1 MAGQFNKKELEL
13 LMGEI
18 TRSEPN
24 ITPDQYR
31 ELKGMEE
38 MKPGSYPFRFMK
50 EAPSENEF
58 MKLLEAS
65 IKDTKPEGVMT
76 AGNTRII
83 ELNSLIDPDMD
94 PGDLRT
100 IYDDMMR
107 ESGGNYPGVDFDTF
121 LKSIG
126 TRKAAEGGDAKEEN
140 PLRQFRDDYEMLIG
154 FPSEVLREE
163 TKVKMRL
170 LDSDIFEKAKDKE
183 EFKKIFYDEYAPTM
197 KFLDSLSDEERKKAL
212 DIILSKRA
220 EREIDRAEAEGVESL
235 MSRGMAMAEGG
246 IVSLKDGG
254 DPDDVPLKKTI
265 KTPSTYGKRVFED
278 FLFDA
283 GFVKID
289 PDTGK
294 PRGSK
299 GEFNKFLLKKGI
311 KPGSDAGTTELNKI
325 LKKLGKPM
333 YISLEMAQ
341 GAQGLS
347 LAEEAT
353 GTKKGTLGAAQR
365 KDVFEGV
372 DQIRKEANKMDF
384 KNTDQKYNFIKKE
397 IKKKFPA
404 IGAATLA
411 NLAKGT
417 ALGMGLEMFMPQEL
431 QAATIYSPEDMDKM
445 LGEMAIREKFK

>member
-126 TRKAAEGGDAKEEN
+126 TRTASNDEAV
-140 PLRQFRDDYEMLIG
+140 RQLETLFEM
-154 FPSEVLREE
+154 F
-163 TKVKMRL
+163 
-170 LDSDIFEKAKDKE
+170 KDQG
-183 EFKKIFYDEYAPTM
+183 M
-197 KFLDSLSDEERKKAL
+197 SDEEAEKAARERMESAAVRKAA
-212 DIILSKRA
+212 D
-220 EREIDRAEAEGVESL
+220 
-235 MSRGMAMAEGG
+235 GG
-246 IVSLKDGG
+246 IMYLAPGGPVTKGGSTLK
-254 DPDDVPLKKTI
+254 
-265 KTPSTYGKRVFED
+265 PSTYTKPFED
-278 FLFDA
+278 FLKDI
-283 GFVKID
+283 GFTKVDEK
-289 PDTGK
+289 TGK
-294 PRGSK
+294 IRGSK
-299 GEFNKFLLKKGI
+299 TAFN
-311 KPGSDAGTTELNKI
+311 DH
-325 LKKLGKPM
+325 LKKLGIKIGSPEATAELNNLLKKAGKRP
-333 YISLEMAQ
+333 YISVDMSQ
-341 GAQGLS
+341 KGLGQS
-347 LAEEAT
+347 LIDEIT
-353 GTKKGTLGAAQR
+353 GTEAGKPNVREIRQSTANKIDEIRLDANEQFGKNPTKKKYDYIKKQITKYFPKVAGTTALLNFIAGRALGAVSA
-365 KDVFEGV
+365 
-372 DQIRKEANKMDF
+372 
-384 KNTDQKYNFIKKE
+384 
-397 IKKKFPA
+397 
-404 IGAATLA
+404 
-411 NLAKGT
+411 
-417 ALGMGLEMFMPQEL
+417 FMPTEMGDAELYDEEGIMKLMQE
-431 QAATIYSPEDMDKM
+431 QKENK
-445 LGEMAIREKFK
+445 

>member
-31 ELKGMEE
+31 NIKGMEE

-50 EAPSENEF
+50 EAPSENQF

-126 TRKAAEGGDAKEEN
+126 TRKASEGGDAKEEN

-163 TKVKMRL
+163 SKVKMRL

-197 KFLDSLSDEERKKAL
+197 KFLDSLSEEERKKAL

-220 EREIDRAEAEGVESL
+220 EREIEDAETEGVGSL
-235 MSRGMAMAEGG
+235 MRRGMAMADGG
-246 IVSLKDGG
+246 IVHLAPGGPVTKGGSTLK
-254 DPDDVPLKKTI
+254 
-265 KTPSTYGKRVFED
+265 PSTYTKPFEE
-278 FLFDA
+278 FLMDL
-283 GFVKID
+283 GFTKVDEK
-289 PDTGK
+289 TGK
-294 PRGSK
+294 VRGSK
-299 GEFNKFLLKKGI
+299 GAFNKYLTDKGI
-311 KPGSDAGTTELNKI
+311 KIGSAEATAELNKLLKEAGKRPYISVDMSQKGLGQGLIDEITGTQAGKPNVRDIRQATANKIDEIRLDANEQFGKNPTKEKYDYIKKQITKYFPKVAGTTALLNFI
-325 LKKLGKPM
+325 AGR
-333 YISLEMAQ
+333 A
-341 GAQGLS
+341 
-347 LAEEAT
+347 
-353 GTKKGTLGAAQR
+353 LGA
-365 KDVFEGV
+365 V
-372 DQIRKEANKMDF
+372 
-384 KNTDQKYNFIKKE
+384 
-397 IKKKFPA
+397 
-404 IGAATLA
+404 GA
-411 NLAKGT
+411 
-417 ALGMGLEMFMPQEL
+417 FMPTEMGDAELYDQEGIMKL
-431 QAATIYSPEDMDKM
+431 MNTEGK
-445 LGEMAIREKFK
+445 